1 MTLKLIG
8 AAFIILGCGGF
19 GFRLAAIQKRDEHLL
34 IQLIN
39 VLDYLC
45 CELRCH
51 MPPLPQLCKLAS
63 QECSGV
69 LSSIF
74 ATCSQELERQT
85 YPHAQTCM
93 ETAIGQFPGLPKIT
107 ATVLNRLAHSLG
119 QFDLEG
125 QLEGLENIKIE
136 CRRQLST
143 MLDNRDA
150 RLRTYQTLGLC
161 AGAALVIIFI

>member
-8 AAFIILGCGGF
+8 AAFIIIGCGGF
-19 GFRLAAIQKRDEHLL
+19 GFRIAAMQKRDEHLL
-34 IQLIN
+34 MQLIN
-39 VLDYLC
+39 VLDYLY
-45 CELRCH
+45 CELQYR

-69 LSSIF
+69 LSRIF
-74 ATCSQELERQT
+74 LAYSQELEMQI
-85 YPHAQTCM
+85 YPNAQTCM
-93 ETAIGQFPGLPKIT
+93 ETAVGQFPGLPKIT
-107 ATVLNRLAHSLG
+107 ANILNRLAHSFG
-119 QFDLEG
+119 KFDLEG
-125 QLEGLENIKIE
+125 QLEGLANIKIE